1 MDRMDSLYG
10 EDFGPFD
17 GRIWFNCAHQGPMPR
32 SAVAAALRA
41 VRERTCP
48 YLIQDDDFISVP
60 RLLKDSLA
68 QLIGAR
74 AEDIILGNSASYGLH
89 ALRNGLTWRAGD
101 EVLVVQ
107 GDFPATIY
115 PWLGLKEFGVRV
127 RLLTPRGSCLSTGE
141 LASETTSSTR
151 VLCVSW
157 VNSLNGSV
165 LDLSA
170 IGEMCRER
178 GIIFALN
185 GSQGVGA
192 FPIDVERQ
200 PIDAL
205 VSCGYKWLCGPY
217 GTGFCWIKPELRNQL
232 RPNQTYWLP
241 QVWQKH
247 ELTDYTWKEERDSA
261 AFDVFC
267 TANFL
272 NFMPWQASVDYLL
285 RIGVPA
291 IETHNRTLVEKLIGG
306 LNRDKF
312 HLISPETGA
321 SLSAIVVLSHVRR
334 ERNSDIHSTLG
345 RAGIDIALRSDN
357 LRFSLHLYNSLDEVS
372 RAIAILNSVG

>member
-1 MDRMDSLYG
+1 MNCSRILSLSLGPFSEFHHRGVIGEVNDGDCLIMDRMDSLYG

-32 SAVAAALRA
+32 SAVVAAQRA
-41 VRERTCP
+41 VCERTCP

-60 RLLKDSLA
+60 RQLKHSLA

-74 AEDIILGNSASYGLH
+74 AEDIILGDSASYGLH
-89 ALRNGLTWRAGD
+89 VLRNGLTWRTAD

-115 PWLGLKEFGVRV
+115 AWLGLKEFGVRV
-127 RLLTPRGSCLSTGE
+127 RLLTPRGTCLSTGE

-151 VLCVSW
+151 VRCVSW

-165 LDLSA
+165 VDLSA

-205 VSCGYKWLCGPY
+205 VSCGHQG
-217 GTGFCWIKPELRNQL
+217 
-232 RPNQTYWLP
+232 
-241 QVWQKH
+241 
-247 ELTDYTWKEERDSA
+247 
-261 AFDVFC
+261 
-267 TANFL
+267 
-272 NFMPWQASVDYLL
+272 
-285 RIGVPA
+285 
-291 IETHNRTLVEKLIGG
+291 
-306 LNRDKF
+306 
-312 HLISPETGA
+312 
-321 SLSAIVVLSHVRR
+321 
-334 ERNSDIHSTLG
+334 
-345 RAGIDIALRSDN
+345 
-357 LRFSLHLYNSLDEVS
+357 
-372 RAIAILNSVG
+372 

>member
-1 MDRMDSLYG
+1 MDRMDSVYG
-10 EDFGPFD
+10 HDFGPFD
-17 GRIWFNCAHQGPMPR
+17 GRIWFNCAHQGPLPR
-32 SAVAAALRA
+32 LAVAAAQRA
-41 VRERTCP
+41 IHEKVSP
-48 YLIQDDDFISVP
+48 HLIADDDFTDLP
-60 RLLKDSLA
+60 KELKSSLA
-68 QLIGAR
+68 QLIGAS

-89 ALRNGLTWRAGD
+89 ALRNGLSWRTGD

-115 PWLGLKEFGVRV
+115 PWLGLEQFGVRV
-127 RLLTPRGSCLSTGE
+127 RLLTPRGSCLTARE
-141 LASETTSSTR
+141 LAAKTTSSSR

-157 VNSLNGSV
+157 INSFNGSV
-165 LDLSA
+165 LDLAA
-170 IGEMCRER
+170 IGDLCRER

-185 GSQGVGA
+185 ASQGLGA
-192 FPIDVERQ
+192 LPIDVEQQ

-247 ELTDYTWKEERDSA
+247 DLTDYTWNEERDSV

-272 NFMPWQASVDYLL
+272 NFMPWRASVDYLL

-291 IETHNRTLVEKLIGG
+291 IRDHNRTLVEKLIGE
-306 LNRDKF
+306 LNQDKF
-312 HLISPETGA
+312 HLISPDTGA
-321 SLSAIVVLSHVRR
+321 SQSAIVVVSHVRR
-334 ERNSDIHSTLG
+334 QSNSDVHTSLAK
-345 RAGIDIALRSDN
+345 AGIDIALRAGN
-357 LRFSLHLYNSLDEVS
+357 LRFSLHLYNSLDEIT
-372 RAIAILNSVG
+372 RAVAILNSID